1 MGNPVVHFEIMGKD
15 AKRLRSFYKDAFDWE
30 IGAPAPGAGDVDY
43 TIVKPIGDR
52 RPEPPGMSIDGGIG
66 SAPQGYAGHVTFYV
80 AVDDAA
86 AALRK
91 VESLGGKQMRGPDK
105 VPNGPT
111 IALFQDPEGHV
122 VGLVE
127 VGV

>member
-1 MGNPVVHFEIMGKD
+1 MGNPVVHFEIVGKD
-15 AKRLRSFYKDAFDWE
+15 ATRLRTFYKDAFDWE
-30 IGAPAPGAGDVDY
+30 IGSSEPGAGDIDY

-66 SAPQGYAGHVTFYV
+66 KAPDGYDGHVTFYV
-80 AVDDAA
+80 AVEDAD

-91 VESLGGKQMRGPDK
+91 IESLGGKKMMGPEK
-105 VPNGPT
+105 VPGGPT
-111 IALFQDPEGHV
+111 IALFGDPEGHV

-127 VGV
+127 IAG

>member
-1 MGNPVVHFEIMGKD
+1 MGSPVVHFEIVGQD
-15 AKRLRSFYKDAFDWE
+15 PKRLRSFYKDAFDWE
-30 IGAPAPGAGDVDY
+30 IGSAAPGAGIADY

-66 SAPQGYAGHVTFYV
+66 KAPEGYSGHVTFYV
-80 AVDDAA
+80 AVDDAN

-91 VESLGGKQMRGPDK
+91 IESLGGKKMMGPEQ
-105 VPNGPT
+105 VPNGPV
-111 IALFQDPEGHV
+111 IALFEDPEGHV

-127 VGV
+127 P

>member
-1 MGNPVVHFEIMGKD
+1 MGSPVVHFEIVGQD

-30 IGAPAPGAGDVDY
+30 IGAPTAGAGDIDY
-43 TIVKPIGDR
+43 TIVRPIGDR

-66 SAPQGYAGHVTFYV
+66 KAPPGYSGHVTFYV
-80 AVDDAA
+80 AVDDAE

-91 VESLGGKQMRGPDK
+91 IESLGGKRMMGPEA

-111 IALFQDPEGHV
+111 IAQFEDPEGHV
-122 VGLVE
+122 VGLVQ
-127 VGV
+127 V

>member
-30 IGAPAPGAGDVDY
+30 IGAPVPGAGDVDY

-66 SAPQGYAGHVTFYV
+66 KSPEGYDGHVTFYV
-80 AVDDAA
+80 AVDDAD

-91 VESLGGKQMRGPDK
+91 IESLGGKKMMGPDK

-111 IALFQDPEGHV
+111 IALFQDPEGHT
-122 VGLVE
+122 VGVVE
-127 VGV
+127 VDG